1 MSPRSRAHR
10 VAAAARS
17 RHHRPGRA
25 LLSVKT
31 STFSDAGLHATT
43 RRLRPMFAA
52 LSRPFRPALSRRSVF
67 IQVEKTPNP
76 FSLKFLPSQPVK
88 LGAETSSGF
97 HFTKG
102 DSESNKS
109 PLARKLFT
117 IDHITGVFIQQ
128 DFVTVSKNDEGAWST
143 IKPHVFSHLMDFFAE
158 GVDAVSADDE
168 STPRDTE
175 ILDTDSEVV
184 AMIKELI
191 EVRIRPAVQEDG
203 GDIFYR
209 GFDEAT
215 GLVQVE
221 LAGSCVGC
229 PSSSVTLT
237 NGVENMLMHY
247 VEEVRGI
254 ENVTPAGDEDDFKL
268 SFDPPDNPHVSI

>member
-1 MSPRSRAHR
+1 MR
-10 VAAAARS
+10 VC
-17 RHHRPGRA
+17 
-25 LLSVKT
+25 
-31 STFSDAGLHATT
+31 AT
-43 RRLRPMFAA
+43 
-52 LSRPFRPALSRRSVF
+52 
-67 IQVEKTPNP
+67 Q
-76 FSLKFLPSQPVK
+76 
-88 LGAETSSGF
+88 
-97 HFTKG
+97 
-102 DSESNKS
+102 
-109 PLARKLFT
+109 
-117 IDHITGVFIQQ
+117 
-128 DFVTVSKNDEGAWST
+128 NDEGAWST

-209 GFDEAT
+209 GFDEST

-254 ENVTPAGDEDDFKL
+254 ENVTPAGDEDEFKL

>member
-1 MSPRSRAHR
+1 MR
-10 VAAAARS
+10 AAATLLR
-17 RHHRPGRA
+17 RA
-25 LLSVKT
+25 PRW
-31 STFSDAGLHATT
+31 A
-43 RRLRPMFAA
+43 
-52 LSRPFRPALSRRSVF
+52 RSVF

-102 DSESNKS
+102 DAEAAKS
-109 PLARKLFT
+109 PLARRLFT
-117 IDHITGVFIQQ
+117 VDHVTGLFVAQ
-128 DFVTVSKNDEGAWST
+128 DFITVSKDDAGAWST

-158 GVDAVSADDE
+158 GVDAVSASDE
-168 STPRDTE
+168 STPKDTE
-175 ILDTDSEVV
+175 ILDSDSEVV

-209 GFDEAT
+209 GFDEGT

-229 PSSSVTLT
+229 PSSASTLT

-254 ENVTPAGDEDDFKL
+254 EDVTPSDDADDFKL
-268 SFDPPDNPHVSI
+268 SFDPP

>member
-1 MSPRSRAHR
+1 MRA
-10 VAAAARS
+10 
-17 RHHRPGRA
+17 
-25 LLSVKT
+25 
-31 STFSDAGLHATT
+31 ATT
-43 RRLRPMFAA
+43 LLRRTAPRWA
-52 LSRPFRPALSRRSVF
+52 RSVF

-117 IDHITGVFIQQ
+117 VDHITGVFIQQ

-254 ENVTPAGDEDDFKL
+254 ENVTPAGDEDEFKL

>member
-1 MSPRSRAHR
+1 MR
-10 VAAAARS
+10 AAAALLR
-17 RHHRPGRA
+17 RA
-25 LLSVKT
+25 PRW
-31 STFSDAGLHATT
+31 A
-43 RRLRPMFAA
+43 
-52 LSRPFRPALSRRSVF
+52 RSVF

-102 DSESNKS
+102 DAEAAKS
-109 PLARKLFT
+109 PLARRLFT
-117 IDHITGVFIQQ
+117 VDHVTGLFVAQ
-128 DFVTVSKNDEGAWST
+128 DFITVSKDDAGAWST

-158 GVDAVSADDE
+158 GVDAVSASDE
-168 STPRDTE
+168 STPKDTE
-175 ILDTDSEVV
+175 ILDSDSEVV

-209 GFDEAT
+209 GFDEGT

-229 PSSSVTLT
+229 PSSASTLT

-254 ENVTPAGDEDDFKL
+254 EDVTPSDDADDFKL
-268 SFDPPDNPHVSI
+268 SFDPPDSPHLSV

>member
-1 MSPRSRAHR
+1 MRA
-10 VAAAARS
+10 
-17 RHHRPGRA
+17 
-25 LLSVKT
+25 
-31 STFSDAGLHATT
+31 ATT
-43 RRLRPMFAA
+43 LLRRTAPRWA
-52 LSRPFRPALSRRSVF
+52 RSVF

-102 DSESNKS
+102 DAESNKS

-117 IDHITGVFIQQ
+117 VDHLTGVFIPQ